1 MIEIKIEDELGLGTV
16 LTYCLWTSLLEIQMV
31 RLLAAI
37 NDLFS
42 F

>member
-1 MIEIKIEDELGLGTV
+1 MIEIEIEDELGTV
-16 LTYCLWTSLLEIQMV
+16 LTYCLWTSLLEIQMA